1 MSSPG
6 AAGSRPFAPDVAACW
21 PAPPRTAGGSKERGS
36 AGSWG
41 TPSDASNRPARPGDM
56 IGAML
61 EPRHQ
66 RSHSSLKGWAVWA
79 AAVAIML
86 LLNGI
91 VWTLVA
97 AY

>member
-1 MSSPG
+1 M
-6 AAGSRPFAPDVAACW
+6 
-21 PAPPRTAGGSKERGS
+21 
-36 AGSWG
+36 
-41 TPSDASNRPARPGDM
+41 
-56 IGAML
+56 GAML

>member
-1 MSSPG
+1 M
-6 AAGSRPFAPDVAACW
+6 A
-21 PAPPRTAGGSKERGS
+21 
-36 AGSWG
+36 
-41 TPSDASNRPARPGDM
+41 TPSGSSSRPARQGDI

-66 RSHSSLKGWAVWA
+66 RSHLSLKGWAVWA